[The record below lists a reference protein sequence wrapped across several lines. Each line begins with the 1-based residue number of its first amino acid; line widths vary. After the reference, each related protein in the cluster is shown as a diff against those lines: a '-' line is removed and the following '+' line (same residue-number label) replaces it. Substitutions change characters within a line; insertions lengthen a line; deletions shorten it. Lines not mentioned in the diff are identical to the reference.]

1 MIAKF
6 KALAASGDLNRLAGI
21 VSFTLAIVHM
31 GFDNY
36 PKAGALFVA
45 AIYLEITS
53 WRDE

>member
-6 KALAASGDLNRLAGI
+6 KALAASGDLNRIAGI
-21 VSFTLAIVHM
+21 AAFTMAIVHM
-31 GFDNY
+31 GVDNY